1 MRGGGGE
8 RMDQLTVELVS
19 MGSNG
24 IIIAAVLAAF
34 KTHEARSAKRN
45 GSSSSSRIESLEK
58 KIDALCNEFRMFRE
72 EVKLRQVREDT
83 LREVSNG

>member
-1 MRGGGGE
+1 
-8 RMDQLTVELVS
+8 MDPLTVELVS

-34 KTHEARSAKRN
+34 KTLESRSAKRN
-45 GSSSSSRIESLEK
+45 GSSSSARIESLEK
-58 KIDALCNEFRMFRE
+58 KIDNLCDEFREFRE